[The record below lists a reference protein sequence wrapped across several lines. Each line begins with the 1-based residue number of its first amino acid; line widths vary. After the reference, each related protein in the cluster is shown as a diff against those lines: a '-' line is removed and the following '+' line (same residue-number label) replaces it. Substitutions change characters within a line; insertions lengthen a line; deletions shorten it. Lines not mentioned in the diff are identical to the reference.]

1 MNRYTNSLKPGHHNS
16 GSGQN
21 QSRGP
26 NLALARRVRLQGLIF
41 DIDGT
46 LVDTN
51 DLHAQ
56 CWQEA
61 FAKFGKKIEYE
72 VIRNQIGKGGDL
84 LVPDLLNAREMRK
97 SGKKVK
103 DYRTQLYKE
112 KYMPK
117 ARPFPRIRELFEEL
131 RKREVKI
138 ALASSSNPDEVAYY
152 TKLLGVG
159 DLLEG
164 STSKKDAEMSKPSP
178 EIFEAAL
185 AGLGTDDAFTFT
197 VGDTPYDIL
206 ASHRCAL
213 PIVAVLSGGFDRR
226 LLTKAEFLFDDV
238 EELGRKIEQI
248 DAYFEE

>member
-1 MNRYTNSLKPGHHNS
+1 MKLK
-16 GSGQN
+16 
-21 QSRGP
+21 
-26 NLALARRVRLQGLIF
+26 GLIF

-61 FAKFGKKIEYE
+61 FDYFGKKIEYD
-72 VIRNQIGKGGDL
+72 VMRSQIGKGGDL
-84 LVPDLLNAREMRK
+84 LVPDLLNAREMREF
-97 SGKKVK
+97 GKKIK
-103 DYRTQLYKE
+103 KYRTTLYK
-112 KYMPK
+112 KNYMPR
-117 ARPFPRIRELFEEL
+117 ARPFPRIRELFEML
-131 RKREVKI
+131 RDRKVKI
-138 ALASSSNPDEVAYY
+138 ALASSSNPDEVKYY
-152 TKLLGVG
+152 TKLLDVG

-185 AGLGTDDAFTFT
+185 ERLGTPSARTFT

-226 LLTKAEFLFDDV
+226 LLTKAEFLFEDV

-248 DAYFEE
+248 DGYFEE

>member
-1 MNRYTNSLKPGHHNS
+1 M
-16 GSGQN
+16 
-21 QSRGP
+21 
-26 NLALARRVRLQGLIF
+26 RLQGLIF

-61 FAKFGKKIEYE
+61 FANFGKKIQYD
-72 VIRNQIGKGGDL
+72 VIRSQIGKGGDL
-84 LVPDLLNAREMRK
+84 LVPDLLNAREMREF
-97 SGKKVK
+97 GKKIK
-103 DYRTQLYKE
+103 KYRTTLYK
-112 KYMPK
+112 KNYMPK
-117 ARPFPRIRELFEEL
+117 ARPFPRIRELFEML
-131 RKREVKI
+131 RDRKMKI
-138 ALASSSNPDEVAYY
+138 ALASSANPDEVEYY
-152 TKLLGVG
+152 TELLDVG

-164 STSKKDAEMSKPSP
+164 STSKKDAKMSKPSP

-185 AGLGTDDAFTFT
+185 EQLGTSAKRTFT

-238 EELGRKIEQI
+238 EELGREIEQI
-248 DAYFEE
+248 DGYFEES

>member
-1 MNRYTNSLKPGHHNS
+1 M
-16 GSGQN
+16 
-21 QSRGP
+21 
-26 NLALARRVRLQGLIF
+26 RLRGLIF

-61 FAKFGKKIEYE
+61 FEHFGKTIEYD
-72 VIRNQIGKGGDL
+72 VIRGQIGKGGDL

-97 SGKKVK
+97 FGKKIK
-103 DYRTQLYKE
+103 KYRTTLYK
-112 KYMPK
+112 KNYMPK
-117 ARPFPRIRELFEEL
+117 ARPFPRIRELFEGL
-131 RKREVKI
+131 RRRKVKI
-138 ALASSSNPDEVAYY
+138 ALASSSNPDEVEFY
-152 TKLLGVG
+152 TELLEVG

-164 STSKKDAEMSKPSP
+164 STSKKDARMSKPSP

-185 AGLGTDDAFTFT
+185 ERIGTSAARTFT

-238 EELGRKIEQI
+238 EELGRKVDQI
-248 DAYFEE
+248 DAYLEE